1 MKKAVLA
8 FAAALSL
15 AASAAKW
22 ERAGALQVA
31 DQTGLTAAVAKL
43 GEIGGNQML
52 GAMAAAQIAQMPTSE
67 FFGPTRLGG
76 SIVFP
81 FYVDMAAFAKAGAGD
96 MAAFDSL
103 GEKAF
108 EYAVVYPMAI
118 TREEFVKLHKGAV
131 ETNGMLRV
139 KGLPFGGGKG
149 DYTYV
154 AFEKDGKWAIASDK
168 PAQVAIAVK
177 DLSKL
182 VKPMKGDVV
191 RLSVTPKGFAALRK
205 VVDVAVKKSEADGD
219 AVDKSLVELLK
230 GFNSAK
236 CALRVGDAGLD
247 LYGSYTAV
255 KGSSLASMGEKTFSA
270 DALSASCG
278 DALFLSM
285 TTLRK
290 SNLEAQWKIAAD
302 ILLKHNIDTAKF
314 MKWQFGQTSRL
325 VFDTPALVK
334 FSEESEKNG
343 VGKVDCDALV
353 KDLQR
358 ALADKNSYEP
368 VDAPEG
374 LALEFAGYKPKFSAA
389 DRFSATLPETKDK
402 PLVGA
407 SVFSLAGF
415 IQAILPAALD
425 SMDEKSRAQA
435 ATTVA
440 LLPKEARRGIASA
453 YWRESDT
460 SVAFITRISAD
471 ELKGIGTSVGAIL
484 AASMMNGAA
493 PMAVGDDDEE
503 DSSDED

>member
-1 MKKAVLA
+1 
-8 FAAALSL
+8 
-15 AASAAKW
+15 
-22 ERAGALQVA
+22 
-31 DQTGLTAAVAKL
+31 
-43 GEIGGNQML
+43 
-52 GAMAAAQIAQMPTSE
+52 
-67 FFGPTRLGG
+67 
-76 SIVFP
+76 
-81 FYVDMAAFAKAGAGD
+81 
-96 MAAFDSL
+96 
-103 GEKAF
+103 
-108 EYAVVYPMAI
+108 
-118 TREEFVKLHKGAV
+118 
-131 ETNGMLRV
+131 
-139 KGLPFGGGKG
+139 
-149 DYTYV
+149 
-154 AFEKDGKWAIASDK
+154 
-168 PAQVAIAVK
+168 
-177 DLSKL
+177 
-182 VKPMKGDVV
+182 
-191 RLSVTPKGFAALRK
+191 
-205 VVDVAVKKSEADGD
+205 
-219 AVDKSLVELLK
+219 
-230 GFNSAK
+230 
-236 CALRVGDAGLD
+236 
-247 LYGSYTAV
+247 
-255 KGSSLASMGEKTFSA
+255 
-270 DALSASCG
+270 
-278 DALFLSM
+278 
-285 TTLRK
+285 
-290 SNLEAQWKIAAD
+290 
-302 ILLKHNIDTAKF
+302 

-435 ATTVA
+435 APTAA